1 MSYTFDSY
9 RIANAFQYGAVNVHK
24 ELCKNIVYN
33 YAHVYRKTVMDVLA
47 EISVMFISPE
57 GFEYD
62 DYRKIKIMIKELME
76 ETKQ

>member
-9 RIANAFQYGAVNVHK
+9 RIANAFQYGAVNGHK
-24 ELCKNIVYN
+24 EFCKNIVYN
-33 YAHVYRKTVMDVLA
+33 YAHVYRKTVRDVLA
-47 EISVMFISPE
+47 EMSVMFIDPE

-76 ETKQ
+76 ETRP